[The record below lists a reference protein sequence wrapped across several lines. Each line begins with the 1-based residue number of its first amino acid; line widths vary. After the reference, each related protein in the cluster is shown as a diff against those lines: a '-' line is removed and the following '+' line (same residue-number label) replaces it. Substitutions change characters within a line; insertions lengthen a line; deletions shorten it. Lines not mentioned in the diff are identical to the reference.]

1 MENYVPIAQYMMLP
15 RTIATT
21 EWYLMKRGDMDT
33 ILASVLPIV
42 YVACLDDKAKL

>member
-21 EWYLMKRGDMDT
+21 EWYLMKRGDTDKV
-33 ILASVLPIV
+33 LASVLPII
-42 YVACLDDKAKL
+42 YVTCLDDKAKL